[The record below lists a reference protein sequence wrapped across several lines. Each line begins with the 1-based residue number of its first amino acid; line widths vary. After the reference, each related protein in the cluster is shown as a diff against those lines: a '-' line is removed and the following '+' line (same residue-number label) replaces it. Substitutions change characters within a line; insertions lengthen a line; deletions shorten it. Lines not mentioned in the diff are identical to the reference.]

1 MDFIL
6 AVKQMSEEFEAKN
19 DFSDVSSERWFW
31 HFWKDGLNGFD
42 KYAYIQLKQEF
53 QKIVLTHVSVVYSIF
68 CFILLHVL
76 VM

>member
-1 MDFIL
+1 
-6 AVKQMSEEFEAKN
+6 MSEEFEAKN

-42 KYAYIQLKQEF
+42 KYTYIQLKQEF

>member
-1 MDFIL
+1 
-6 AVKQMSEEFEAKN
+6 MSEEFEAKN

-53 QKIVLTHVSVVYSIF
+53 QKIVLTHVSVVHSIF